1 MAPSGTVSLVP
12 GVQAQVKRFAFVLV
26 ALAVASCGG
35 NAAGDGTSGIR
46 GQALAGPQCP
56 VEVQG
61 SPCPDLPYEGT
72 VIATDTASGEELTV
86 ETDSQGRFELSLEPG
101 TYETSIVS
109 ESSPP
114 FAKPQT
120 VTVEPGSFTEIIVS
134 VDTGIR

>member
-1 MAPSGTVSLVP
+1 
-12 GVQAQVKRFAFVLV
+12 VKRFALALVL
-26 ALAVASCGG
+26 VASCGG
-35 NAAGDGTSGIR
+35 AGAGDGTSGIR
-46 GQALAGPQCP
+46 GRALSGPHCP

-72 VIATDTASGEELTV
+72 VIATNTETDEESTV

-101 TYETSIVS
+101 TYEVSIVS

-120 VTVEPGSFTEIIVS
+120 VTVEPGSFAEIVVS

>member
-1 MAPSGTVSLVP
+1 
-12 GVQAQVKRFAFVLV
+12 VKRFVLVLV
-26 ALAVASCGG
+26 AVTVASCGG
-35 NAAGDGTSGIR
+35 AGAGDGTSGIR
-46 GQALAGPQCP
+46 GRALSGPQCP
-56 VEVQG
+56 VEIQG

-72 VIATDTASGEELTV
+72 VIATDSDTCEEFTV

-101 TYETSIVS
+101 TYEVSIAS

-120 VTVEPGSFTEIIVS
+120 VTVKPGSFAEIVVS

>member
-1 MAPSGTVSLVP
+1 M
-12 GVQAQVKRFAFVLV
+12 KRFALVLV
-26 ALAVASCGG
+26 AVAIASCGG
-35 NAAGDGTSGIR
+35 DGPGDGTSGIR
-46 GQALAGPQCP
+46 GRALSGPRCP

-72 VIATDTASGEELTV
+72 VIAKDT
-86 ETDSQGRFELSLEPG
+86 ETDDEFTAATDSEGRFELSLEPG
-101 TYETSIVS
+101 SYEVSIVS

-120 VTVEPGSFTEIIVS
+120 VTIEPGSFAEIVVS

>member
-1 MAPSGTVSLVP
+1 
-12 GVQAQVKRFAFVLV
+12 VKRFALVLV
-26 ALAVASCGG
+26 AVALASCGG
-35 NAAGDGTSGIR
+35 SGAGDGTSGIR

-72 VIATDTASGEELTV
+72 VIVTDAESGEEFTV
-86 ETDSQGRFELSLEPG
+86 ETDSEGRFALTLEPG
-101 TYETSIVS
+101 TYEVSIVS
-109 ESSPP
+109 ETSPP

-120 VTVEPGSFTEIIVS
+120 VTVEPRSFTEITVS

>member
-1 MAPSGTVSLVP
+1 VKGFALVI
-12 GVQAQVKRFAFVLV
+12 V
-26 ALAVASCGG
+26 AVAVASCGG
-35 NAAGDGTSGIR
+35 DGAGDETSGIR
-46 GQALAGPQCP
+46 GRALSGPQCP

-72 VIATDTASGEELTV
+72 VIATDT
-86 ETDSQGRFELSLEPG
+86 ETDEEFTAGTDSEGRFELSLEPG
-101 TYETSIVS
+101 SYEVSIVS

-120 VTVEPGSFTEIIVS
+120 VTVEPGSFSEIVVS

>member
-1 MAPSGTVSLVP
+1 M
-12 GVQAQVKRFAFVLV
+12 KRFAPVLV

-35 NAAGDGTSGIR
+35 NGAGDGDGSSGIR
-46 GQALAGPQCP
+46 GQALSGPQCP

-72 VIATDTASGEELTV
+72 VIVTDTESGEEFTV
-86 ETDSQGRFELSLEPG
+86 ETDAEGRFELSLEPA
-101 TYETSIVS
+101 TYEVSIVS
-109 ESSPP
+109 ETSPP

-120 VTVEPGSFTEIIVS
+120 VTVEPGVFTVIVVS

>member
-1 MAPSGTVSLVP
+1 M
-12 GVQAQVKRFAFVLV
+12 KRFALVLV

-35 NAAGDGTSGIR
+35 AGAGDGSSGIR
-46 GQALAGPQCP
+46 GQALSGPQCP

-72 VIATDTASGEELTV
+72 VIATNTETGEEFTV
-86 ETDSQGRFELSLEPG
+86 ETDSEGRFELSLESG
-101 TYETSIVS
+101 TYEVSIVS

-120 VTVEPGSFTEIIVS
+120 VTVEPGSFTEIVVS